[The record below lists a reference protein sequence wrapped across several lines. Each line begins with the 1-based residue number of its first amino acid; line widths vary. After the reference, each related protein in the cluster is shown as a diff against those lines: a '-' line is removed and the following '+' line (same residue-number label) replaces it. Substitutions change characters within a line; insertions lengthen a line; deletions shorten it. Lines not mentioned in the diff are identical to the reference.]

1 MNKIFCTKCGQI
13 ERVHRKFVPGE
24 RCSVCGS
31 VMGINIKGHGEL
43 YLSLPNDIVKIPRRF
58 RPTMKSGGVRNKSAV
73 NGAKSSIGSIL

>member
-43 YLSLPNDIVKIPRRF
+43 YLSLPSDIVKIPRSY
-58 RPTMKSGGVRNKSAV
+58 RPVMKSGKTRNQSAI
-73 NGAKSSIGSIL
+73 NGAKPSTGKIV